1 MPGIISYVSD
11 REKALK
17 GTGTWSWIKLV
28 CHKLGCITFPT
39 KSYRIFTI
47 TNYYWRHLALVW
59 DNNNFATLH
68 SRVIVASCSVE
79 YKYKLPPPDHS
90 LTEFVRVCW
99 PSLGHTMATGSG
111 FRWGIHRFTIK
122 CTSMCHEAHPELY
135 LWSYMP
141 SSLCGWCALSSR
153 VECRQLRGMAWWV
166 RRLNWLVQEPQA
178 LVAIGANKLTKSFCS
193 YSTCADETLPTIN
206 NITSP
211 S

>member
-1 MPGIISYVSD
+1 MQNTAWPRIVKVVQLVLEQSWYVGKPQFQLNYGDYPCSQALPSFPSLALEKRGEVPGIISYVSD
-11 REKALK
+11 IEGREKALK

-28 CHKLGCITFPT
+28 CRKLGCITFPT
-39 KSYRIFTI
+39 KSYWIFAI

-59 DNNNFATLH
+59 DNTNFTTLH

-99 PSLGHTMATGSG
+99 PSPGHTVATSSG

-141 SSLCGWCALSSR
+141 SSLCGWCALSS
-153 VECRQLRGMAWWV
+153 
-166 RRLNWLVQEPQA
+166 
-178 LVAIGANKLTKSFCS
+178 
-193 YSTCADETLPTIN
+193 
-206 NITSP
+206 
-211 S
+211 